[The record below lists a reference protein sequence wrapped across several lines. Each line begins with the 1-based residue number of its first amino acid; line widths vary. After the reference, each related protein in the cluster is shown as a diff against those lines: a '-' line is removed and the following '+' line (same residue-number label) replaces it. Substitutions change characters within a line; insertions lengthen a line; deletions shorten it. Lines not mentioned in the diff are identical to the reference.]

1 MQGEDIQNVLQGVDH
16 QGAQLQR
23 HEGGHA
29 AEELLHCHG
38 GHLLVVGD
46 EGQPQVLVGVE
57 ERRALG
63 QPPAGGRHGSV
74 GVWVAGI
81 LTCGCTGYSLL
92 DQLVPGHSTLL
103 LDKVFELR
111 RDEGEA
117 GREEILQSDEAQRRE
132 AGAAIQQR
140 KTHWKMVKSK
150 EGGGGGEQSG
160 EFGR

>member
-1 MQGEDIQNVLQGVDH
+1 M
-16 QGAQLQR
+16 
-23 HEGGHA
+23 
-29 AEELLHCHG
+29 
-38 GHLLVVGD
+38 
-46 EGQPQVLVGVE
+46 
-57 ERRALG
+57 
-63 QPPAGGRHGSV
+63 
-74 GVWVAGI
+74 AGI
-81 LTCGCTGYSLL
+81 LTSGCSGYSLL

-150 EGGGGGEQSG
+150 EGEEGGGTYL
-160 EFGR
+160 